1 MTTNDTDAMHG
12 APSSQSLEHARALLG
27 GTGGNEDA
35 VKIELVGL
43 LRALG
48 YEVRT
53 EADDGEGSADIFLEA
68 HNVIIETKRRGQV
81 DPDARRDDETQFEQ
95 LLRYVRSR
103 SEQQRIAPSLDPRPR
118 DWKGILTD
126 GRLYYLYRWMVDD
139 NGELTDPKPEL
150 RPFAPTA
157 ADDLCSWLTRRIG
170 DVSAKRALPED
181 PGAIADI
188 FRLRAPALR
197 DLYGQLA
204 TQSGTVTKRKLWL
217 EMNRGSGFTL
227 DDSESDLFVDHT
239 LLAHAA
245 DAVIASLEGNGEP
258 GSEIVVDGFS
268 SWPQNRGTN
277 NEPRSQ
283 AGVDWTNELF
293 SSVYE
298 YDWRSR
304 GRDVLRDVYQ
314 AVIRPE
320 HRKAFGEFYTPD
332 WLAEVIVNEVLDDAW
347 CERSVTAALESGS
360 EPLRGIGVLDPAC
373 GSGTFLYHAA
383 KRVLECDAM
392 TVQHLNQHDQAQIVV
407 KLVNGIDIHPIAV
420 SIARATLMRALP
432 DGSGIN
438 PESLN
443 VFQGDGLAIR
453 GLNGMI
459 MTNGN
464 PDAPYVEIE
473 SPKGTM
479 IPVPSAF
486 AESPDF
492 SSQLGRIVRS
502 AHQGDA
508 LPAGITGSLSESD
521 GETVRRMHAALTTV
535 CAEEGDSV
543 WTWYLSNQMATRSL
557 ARRGVDRIVANPPW
571 VRMSNIQVEERKRQL
586 EELIECLGLSS
597 RGETATGFDI
607 AGLFVRRCRD
617 LFLNGEDVA
626 AGWVLNWAALKG
638 SNWERVREDQREF
651 NSEFLDFSQVKNA
664 PFRGAKSC
672 AWIQRNGEGDT
683 TTRVL
688 LNSGTERLVGTDY
701 AAAFAT
707 KTEWVPSAKE
717 FESVASDYVI
727 DGRCEFKAGATL
739 VPHSLVQ
746 IGESEDG
753 FPPGTRNVTLRRSKH
768 SPWNDLPQMS
778 GNVPASYVRKVVM
791 GPRDLL
797 TFALSPTRSLALI
810 PVNENGDLDRMNEGD
825 DRVNNGFWR
834 HLDEAYKDRSALGI
848 STPRTLWDRL
858 DRNRGLSSQLGNV
871 ADSDDRLVKVAHNSS
886 GQILRAARLAAGI
899 PVDHSSY
906 YFVADTEEE
915 SGYLVCLLNAP
926 CLQSAFQG
934 ARRSDRHFMQ
944 HIWRRVPIPRFDPE
958 NADHLELARL
968 CAVAEESALTLVT
981 QVLPE
986 DASQVMASKRIRREL
1001 RDTGIADEIDAVVRR
1016 VMPQH
1021 SVAKYD
1027 RTNPH
1032 PWAV

>member
-1 MTTNDTDAMHG
+1 MTTNETNATLE
-12 APSSQSLEHARALLG
+12 APSSQALEHARALLG

-35 VKIELVGL
+35 VKIDVVGL

-53 EADDGEGSADIFLEA
+53 EADDGEGSADVFLEA
-68 HNVIIETKRRGQV
+68 HNVIIETKRRGHV

-95 LLRYVRSR
+95 LQRYVRAR
-103 SEQQRIAPSLDPRPR
+103 SEQQRIAPALDPRPKV
-118 DWKGILTD
+118 WKGILTD
-126 GRLYYLYRWMVDD
+126 GRMYYLYRWMVDD
-139 NGELTDPKPEL
+139 NGALTDPVAEMQ
-150 RPFAPTA
+150 PFASDA

-170 DVSAKRALPED
+170 DVSARRALPED
-181 PGAIADI
+181 PEAIADI

-197 DLYGQLA
+197 DIYGQLA
-204 TQSGTVTKRKLWL
+204 SQSGTETKRNLWL
-217 EMNRGSGFTL
+217 DMNRGSGFTL

-245 DAVIASLEGNGEP
+245 DAVIASLEGKDRP
-258 GSEIVVDGFS
+258 GVEVVVDGFS
-268 SWPQNRGTN
+268 SWPQNRGAS

-293 SSVYE
+293 SSVHE

-314 AVIRPE
+314 SVIRPE

-332 WLAEVIVNEVLDDAW
+332 WLAEVIVANVLDDAW

-360 EPLRGIGVLDPAC
+360 DPLRGIGVLDPAC

-383 KRVLECDAM
+383 KRILQCDAM
-392 TVQHLNQHDQAQIVV
+392 SKQHLNQHDQARIVV

-432 DGSGIN
+432 DGAGID

-443 VFQGDGLAIR
+443 IFQGDGLAVR
-453 GLNGMI
+453 GLNGMV
-459 MTNGN
+459 MANGN

-479 IPVPSAF
+479 IPVPTAF

-502 AHQGDA
+502 AHQGDG
-508 LPAGITGSLSESD
+508 LPAGIAGTLSELD
-521 GETVRRMHAALTTV
+521 AKTLHRMHAALTTV

-543 WTWYLSNQMATRSL
+543 WTWYLSNQMATRAL
-557 ARRGVDRIVANPPW
+557 AKRGIDRIVANPPW

-586 EELIECLGLSS
+586 EDLIECLGLSA
-597 RGETATGFDI
+597 RGENATGFDI

-617 LFLNGEDVA
+617 LFLRGEDVA

-638 SNWERVREDQREF
+638 SNWERVRDDQREF
-651 NSEFLDFSQVKNA
+651 NSEFLDFSQVRNA
-664 PFRGAKSC
+664 PFKGAKSC
-672 AWIQRNGEGDT
+672 AWIQRNGTGT
-683 TTRVL
+683 PATRVL

-707 KTEWVPSAKE
+707 KTEWVPAGKE
-717 FESVASDYVI
+717 FEVAESDYVVNG
-727 DGRCEFKAGATL
+727 DCQFRQGANL
-739 VPHSLVQ
+739 VPHCLVLIDEAKQ
-746 IGESEDG
+746 GYPS
-753 FPPGTRNVTLRRSKH
+753 GTVDVKMQRARHR
-768 SPWNDLPQMS
+768 PWKDIPAMS
-778 GNVPASYVRKVVM
+778 ANVPSSYVREVVI
-791 GPRDLL
+791 GSRDLL
-797 TFALSPTRSLALI
+797 TFALTPSRTLALMPLLEDGSLDQDESLRFRDRFWRSLDATYRDNAGKGQSTPAALWDQI
-810 PVNENGDLDRMNEGD
+810 NYQRKLATQL
-825 DRVNNGFWR
+825 F
-834 HLDEAYKDRSALGI
+834 DERSAV
-848 STPRTLWDRL
+848 SDRL
-858 DRNRGLSSQLGNV
+858 
-871 ADSDDRLVKVAHNSS
+871 KVTHNMS
-886 GQILRAARLAAGI
+886 GQILRSARFAPGLPA
-899 PVDHSSY
+899 DHSSC
-906 YFVADTEEE
+906 YFVADSEEE
-915 SGYLVCLLNAP
+915 SGYLVSMLNAP
-926 CLQSAFQG
+926 CLQSAFRG
-934 ARRSDRHFMQ
+934 AQRSDRHFAQ
-944 HIWRRVPIPRFDPE
+944 HIWRRVPIPRFDAD
-958 NADHLELARL
+958 NDDHLELARL
-968 CAVAEESALTLVT
+968 CTVAEESALTLVA

-986 DASQVMASKRIRREL
+986 DASQIMASKLIRREL
-1001 RDTGIADEIDAVVRR
+1001 RETGIADEIDAVARR
-1016 VMPQH
+1016 VMPRH

-1027 RTNPH
+1027 RSNPH

>member
-1 MTTNDTDAMHG
+1 MTTNDTDAVRG
-12 APSSQSLEHARALLG
+12 TPSSQALEHARALLG
-27 GTGGNEDA
+27 STGGNEDA

-95 LLRYVRSR
+95 LLRYVRAR

-126 GRLYYLYRWMVDD
+126 GRLYYLYRWMVDES
-139 NGELTDPKPEL
+139 GELTDPIPEL

-502 AHQGDA
+502 ALQGDA

-521 GETVRRMHAALTTV
+521 GDTVRRMHAALTTV

-617 LFLNGEDVA
+617 LFLHGDDVA

-638 SNWERVREDQREF
+638 SNWERVRDDQREF
-651 NSEFLDFSQVKNA
+651 NSEFLDFSQVRNA

-672 AWIQRNGEGDT
+672 AWIQRDGVDVLA
-683 TTRVL
+683 TRVL
-688 LNSGTERLVGTDY
+688 HNTGSDRVVGTDY

-707 KTEWVPSAKE
+707 KTEWLPAVQE
-717 FESVASDYVI
+717 FDSVASGYVV
-727 DGRCEFKAGATL
+727 DGICEFRQGANL
-739 VPHSLVQ
+739 VPHCLVLVD
-746 IGESEDG
+746 EAT
-753 FPPGTRNVTLRRSKH
+753 PGYPSGTVDVKMQRARHRPWKDIPAMRSK
-768 SPWNDLPQMS
+768 
-778 GNVPASYVRKVVM
+778 VPSSYVREVLI
-791 GPRDLL
+791 GSRDLL
-797 TFALSPTRSLALI
+797 SFALSSRRTLALFPLLEDGSLDQDEESRFRDRFWRSLDETYRDNAGRGQST
-810 PVNENGDLDRMNEGD
+810 PVTLWNQINYQRKLATQLFD
-825 DRVNNGFWR
+825 DRATV
-834 HLDEAYKDRSALGI
+834 E
-848 STPRTLWDRL
+848 DRL
-858 DRNRGLSSQLGNV
+858 
-871 ADSDDRLVKVAHNSS
+871 KVACNTS
-886 GQILRAARLAAGI
+886 GQILRAARFVPRI
-899 PVDHSSY
+899 PTDHSSY
-906 YFVADTEEE
+906 YFVGGSEEE
-915 SGYLVCLLNAP
+915 SGYLVSMLNAP
-926 CLQSAFQG
+926 CLQSAFRG
-934 ARRSDRHFMQ
+934 ARRSDRHYAQ

-968 CAVAEESALTLVT
+968 CTVAEESALTLVT

-986 DASQVMASKRIRREL
+986 DATQIMASKRIRREL

-1027 RTNPH
+1027 RMNPH